1 MIYDSPWN
9 VNSMKFEHYYDAN
22 HCFPC
27 HANSMRENIFVIF
40 LTFKTHW
47 KQIFLYN
54 ESLQK
59 NTDFQKQHRTAAKL
73 SYFKYQQH
81 SKYVDNG
88 AKMCIMQIPD
98 GGALGERDNGY
109 WISKQVT
116 LNGETARDHIIA
128 LAI

>member
-1 MIYDSPWN
+1 LRLPYDKFEALLILSTFMIYDSPWN

-59 NTDFQKQHRTAAKL
+59 NTDFQK
-73 SYFKYQQH
+73 
-81 SKYVDNG
+81 
-88 AKMCIMQIPD
+88 
-98 GGALGERDNGY
+98 
-109 WISKQVT
+109 
-116 LNGETARDHIIA
+116 
-128 LAI
+128 